1 MALNKQIGLAAQAV
15 QGGTAFAGASQD
27 VDITAAR
34 ITSEEMQSRT
44 ATEDHIAA
52 KVNVI
57 IKPVEVTAQPEEPEE
72 PANPGQPEKP
82 TTPPAEPSETPKE
95 TPVASSQQSI
105 SRSMPKTGIFTLP
118 MIFAA
123 ALLLSATA
131 IVTVIRAL
139 ISRRRLR

>member
-1 MALNKQIGLAAQAV
+1 MLNKQISLSAQAV

-57 IKPVEVTAQPEEPEE
+57 IKPVKIPVQPEEPEE
-72 PANPGQPEKP
+72 PTSPGQPKEP

-95 TPVASSQQSI
+95 TPAASPQQSI
-105 SRSMPKTGIFTLP
+105 SRSMPKTGIFMLP
-118 MIFAA
+118 MIFAT

-131 IVTVIRAL
+131 IVAIIRAL
-139 ISRRRLR
+139 IPRRGLG